1 MTTLVLGRSLLRLR
15 QAEVE
20 ERIHPTSGRASPF
33 GVVVKEEDCRR
44 DVYSFDFEDP
54 DKDGVSELDE
64 LPA

>member
-33 GVVVKEEDCRR
+33 GVVATEDCR

>member
-33 GVVVKEEDCRR
+33 GVVVKEDCR

-54 DKDGVSELDE
+54 DKDGV
-64 LPA
+64 A